1 MIHLDTH
8 VVAWLY
14 AGRTDILA
22 IAARQAIEEHELR
35 VSPMVVL
42 ELQYLFEIRR
52 TTAPAEKVLEAL
64 GREIGLEICDLPFGQ
79 VAQAALTES

>member
-22 IAARQAIEEHELR
+22 SAARQAIEEHELR
-35 VSPMVVL
+35 VSPMGT
-42 ELQYLFEIRR
+42 R
-52 TTAPAEKVLEAL
+52 
-64 GREIGLEICDLPFGQ
+64 DPFDRIV
-79 VAQAALTES
+79 VAQARARGVGLVSKDGTIAQHYRKVVWD